1 MYEES
6 SLELAENK
14 LLLLYIL
21 KTLKHPISNT
31 QLTEIVLENSFIN
44 YFTLQQYI
52 SELDEANFIE
62 YTEVMDKNLLKLTD
76 KGDSVLSFFKDRIS
90 KSKISLINEYVKS
103 HIDLI
108 KKELTIHSD
117 YTIESNDSFIVDIK
131 ALEDDCTLIELK
143 LQVPTKKQATHLC
156 DKWQKD
162 PSEIYTQIIN
172 LLFSDLN

>member
-21 KTLKHPISNT
+21 KTLKQPISNT

-44 YFTLQQYI
+44 YFTLQQYVN
-52 SELDEANFIE
+52 ELEEAQFIE
-62 YTEVMDKNLLKLTD
+62 YSEVMDKNLMKLTP

-90 KSKISLINEYVKS
+90 SSKMSLINEYIKS

-117 YTIESNDSFIVDIK
+117 YTIGENDTFIVDIK
-131 ALEDDCTLIELK
+131 ALEDDSPLIELK
-143 LQVPTKKQATHLC
+143 LSVPTKKQATYLC
-156 DKWQKD
+156 NKWQEN
-162 PSEIYTQIIN
+162 PSEIYNQIIN
-172 LLFSDLN
+172 LLFDDLK